1 MSADT
6 QFHVHHDSPEHI
18 GRRERLGVRLLIVA
32 DGAFVFGMIF
42 SYFYLRNLNA
52 NNGWIPEGGHT
63 LSAMSGWISIFPL
76 IIAAIT
82 HRFAMKSGKSFKNI
96 APITFLVLIVGLYL
110 QWKQLAHMPFQVAG
124 ENEGEHIFGFE
135 GSYSSSWVLIAG
147 ANMFH
152 YCIGAF
158 VALGVALRSRRNDLN
173 AVLEF
178 WRHRTVGSWLTW
190 IAISG
195 IACALTTSVI

>member
-6 QFHVHHDSPEHI
+6 KFHVHHDSPEQI

-52 NNGWIPEGGHT
+52 NNGWVPEGGHT
-63 LSAMSGWISIFPL
+63 YSATSGWTVVIPL
-76 IIAAIT
+76 IVAAVL
-82 HRFAMKSGKSFKNI
+82 HRLAVRSGKSFKNLS
-96 APITFLVLIVGLYL
+96 ALTLAALLVGLVL
-110 QWKQLAHMPFQVAG
+110 QWKQLSTMPFQV
-124 ENEGEHIFGFE
+124 EGEEGKVFGYE
-135 GSYSSSWVLIAG
+135 GAYASSWVLIAG

-152 YCIGAF
+152 YILGSF
-158 VALGVALRSRRNDLN
+158 IALGLFIRARRAEVDPI
-173 AVLEF
+173 LEK
-178 WRHRTVGSWLTW
+178 WRMATASSWFTW
-190 IAISG
+190 IAVSG